1 MLKAHQEGQLL
12 KEKVEPSMLG
22 VVTGLVLP
30 AGMVLTRMPMEE
42 AMEAVVLT
50 WKEGL
55 TTVGG
60 VAVLELLNWQQSA
73 GEVLVAV

>member
-1 MLKAHQEGQLL
+1 MLKVHQKGQLL

-42 AMEAVVLT
+42 AMEAVVVT

-55 TTVGG
+55 TTVGR
-60 VAVLELLNWQQSA
+60 VAVVELLNWKQEAWGLS
-73 GEVLVAV
+73 